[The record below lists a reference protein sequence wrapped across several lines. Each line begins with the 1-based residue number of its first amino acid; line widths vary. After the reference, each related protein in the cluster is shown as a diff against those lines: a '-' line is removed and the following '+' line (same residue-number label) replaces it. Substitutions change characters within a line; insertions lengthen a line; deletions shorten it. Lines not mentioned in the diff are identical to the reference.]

1 MGRARVRSDF
11 RTVQA
16 PGLWNRWQPPAA
28 MQGRNC
34 CSTVR
39 SAKSGTR
46 TACSLWKRPEAPY
59 RPRALSSQQGAPHGP
74 LAGQRMGGCA
84 WPANGAIRSSPYARC
99 WHLCC
104 SPSPG
109 LCTASQASPACRRI
123 RGRAHF
129 PLPTPVHPQRAQRP
143 RHPSGILLLAAGRS
157 AAYRLSVRP
166 SRLGAYAPTRARQE
180 YGFGAVQKGA
190 PHPPGRTAHTGIAG
204 FKKSRSAC
212 QKRQGIP
219 CASNT

>member
-1 MGRARVRSDF
+1 
-11 RTVQA
+11 
-16 PGLWNRWQPPAA
+16 

-34 CSTVR
+34 CLTVR

-109 LCTASQASPACRRI
+109 LCTASQASACLPPYPWAGALSATRSCSPTKGSAAPPSFRHPASG
-123 RGRAHF
+123 GRAKRCISTF
-129 PLPTPVHPQRAQRP
+129 CPTIPPWSLCTNPSTARVRFWGCSKRCSPPAWPNGSYRDRWLQEKSLSLP
-143 RHPSGILLLAAGRS
+143 
-157 AAYRLSVRP
+157 
-166 SRLGAYAPTRARQE
+166 
-180 YGFGAVQKGA
+180 KK
-190 PHPPGRTAHTGIAG
+190 TG
-204 FKKSRSAC
+204 
-212 QKRQGIP
+212 
-219 CASNT
+219 NTLR

>member
-1 MGRARVRSDF
+1 
-11 RTVQA
+11 
-16 PGLWNRWQPPAA
+16 

-34 CSTVR
+34 CLTVR

-109 LCTASQASPACRRI
+109 LCTASQASACLPPYPWAGALSATRSCSPTKGSAAPPSFRHPASG
-123 RGRAHF
+123 GRAKRCISTF
-129 PLPTPVHPQRAQRP
+129 CPTIPPWSLCTNQSTARVRFWGCSKRCSPPAWPNGSYRDRWLQEKSLSLP
-143 RHPSGILLLAAGRS
+143 
-157 AAYRLSVRP
+157 
-166 SRLGAYAPTRARQE
+166 
-180 YGFGAVQKGA
+180 KK
-190 PHPPGRTAHTGIAG
+190 TG
-204 FKKSRSAC
+204 
-212 QKRQGIP
+212 
-219 CASNT
+219 NTLR